1 LALFF
6 LPFALLQ
13 YHSGAAS
20 DRTGR
25 FLPIVGGSLGY
36 GVIVIS
42 VGVAPVYAV
51 AAGLMVVLGVC
62 GAFMAPA
69 TMALVT
75 DLVPQTQ
82 RGAAMG
88 LFNVFGSLGFL
99 TGFLVGGVLTDIYG
113 YLPAFVAVGSLEL
126 TLAVVAL
133 PAVRRLTADP
143 GPGMTPA
150 D

>member
-1 LALFF
+1 
-6 LPFALLQ
+6 
-13 YHSGAAS
+13 
-20 DRTGR
+20 
-25 FLPIVGGSLGY
+25 
-36 GVIVIS
+36 
-42 VGVAPVYAV
+42 
-51 AAGLMVVLGVC
+51 
-62 GAFMAPA
+62 
-69 TMALVT
+69 MALVT

-133 PAVRRLTADP
+133 PAVRRLTADS
-143 GPGMTPA
+143 GPGVAPA